1 MIPCSNRIQE
11 ILEWVNG
18 ECIADIGCDHAYV
31 VCNAILNHQSKKGYA
46 CDVAQG
52 PLDNAKKTI
61 EENHLSD
68 LVSCRLL
75 DGIQGLESDVDQ
87 IIICGMGGKLIIDI
101 LSKGNLY
108 RGLRI
113 LLSCHKDDFALR
125 KYLHDHHIHIV
136 REKMI
141 YDHGHYYPILDCV
154 CEDKEQEVSTSQLYF
169 GVNILI
175 DETYAAY
182 LDFEE
187 NKYKNILSKVNKP
200 EFLEK
205 IEYIKEIRTQR
216 IS

>member
-1 MIPCSNRIQE
+1 MRTISVGHSPDADDIFMYYA
-11 ILEWVNG
+11 IKFGWVGIENTKF
-18 ECIADIGCDHAYV
+18 ENIALDIETLNQATLKGIYDIC
-31 VCNAILNHQSKKGYA
+31 AISFA
-46 CDVAQG
+46 
-52 PLDNAKKTI
+52 
-61 EENHLSD
+61 
-68 LVSCRLL
+68 
-75 DGIQGLESDVDQ
+75 
-87 IIICGMGGKLIIDI
+87 
-101 LSKGNLY
+101 LY
-108 RGLRI
+108 PFV
-113 LLSCHKDDFALR
+113 KDDFALR
-125 KYLHDHHIHIV
+125 EYLHDHHIHIV

-169 GVNILI
+169 GVNMLI

>member
-18 ECIADIGCDHAYV
+18 DCIADIGCDHAYV

-61 EENHLSD
+61 VANNLED
-68 LVSCRLL
+68 FVSCCLL
-75 DGIQGLESDVDQ
+75 DGIQGLAIDVDQ

-101 LSKGNLY
+101 LTKGTLY
-108 RGLRI
+108 FGLRL

-125 KYLHDHHIHIV
+125 KYLKDNNIHIL

-141 YDHGHYYPILDCV
+141 YDNGHYYPILDCIV
-154 CEDKEQEVSTSQLYF
+154 QDHPQEISNACLHFGMHMIMNSTYSS
-169 GVNILI
+169 
-175 DETYAAY
+175 Y

-187 NKYKNILSKVNKP
+187 NKYKNILVKVNKP

-205 IEYIKEIRTQR
+205 IEYIKEIRNQR

>member
-1 MIPCSNRIQE
+1 MIPCSSRIQE

-52 PLDNAKKTI
+52 PLNNAKKTI
-61 EENHLSD
+61 VDNHLSD

-75 DGIQGLESDVDQ
+75 DGIQGLENDVDQ

-108 RGLRI
+108 PGLRL
-113 LLSCHKDDFALR
+113 LLSSHKDDYALR
-125 KYLHDHHIHIV
+125 EYLHEHHIHIV

-154 CEDKEQEVSTSQLYF
+154 CADTKQEVSNSELYY
-169 GVNILI
+169 GVNMQM
-175 DETYAAY
+175 DETYASY

-187 NKYKNILSKVNKP
+187 NK
-200 EFLEK
+200 
-205 IEYIKEIRTQR
+205 
-216 IS
+216 

>member
-1 MIPCSNRIQE
+1 M
-11 ILEWVNG
+11 
-18 ECIADIGCDHAYV
+18 
-31 VCNAILNHQSKKGYA
+31 
-46 CDVAQG
+46 AQG

-108 RGLRI
+108 RGLRL

-200 EFLEK
+200 EFIEK

>member
-18 ECIADIGCDHAYV
+18 NCIADIGCDHAYV

-61 EENHLSD
+61 EDNELSD
-68 LVSCRLL
+68 FVSCRLL
-75 DGIQGLESDVDQ
+75 DGIQGLNEDVDQ
-87 IIICGMGGKLIIDI
+87 IIICGMGAKLIIDI
-101 LSKGNLY
+101 LSKGNLHS
-108 RGLRI
+108 GLRF
-113 LLSCHKDDFALR
+113 LLSSHKDDFILR
-125 KYLHDHHIHIV
+125 EYLRDHNIHIV

-141 YDHGHYYPILDCV
+141 YDNGHYYPILDCV
-154 CEDKEQEVSTSQLYF
+154 VKDTKQEVSTSQLYF
-169 GVNILI
+169 GVNMLI
-175 DETYAAY
+175 DETYATY

>member
-1 MIPCSNRIQE
+1 MIPCSSRIQE

-52 PLDNAKKTI
+52 PLNNAKKTI
-61 EENHLSD
+61 VDNHLSD
-68 LVSCRLL
+68 LVTCRLL

-87 IIICGMGGKLIIDI
+87 IIICGMGGKLIMDI
-101 LSKGNLY
+101 LSKGKLY
-108 RGLRI
+108 LGLRL
-113 LLSCHKDDFALR
+113 LLSSHKDDYALR
-125 KYLHDHHIHIV
+125 KYLMENKIHIV
-136 REKMI
+136 REKII
-141 YDHGHYYPILDCV
+141 YDNNHYYPILDCV
-154 CEDKEQEVSTSQLYF
+154 VDTTVQNISEANLHF
-169 GVNILI
+169 GVNMVDNEI
-175 DETYAAY
+175 YQNY

-187 NKYKNILSKVNKP
+187 NKYKNILNKVSKP

>member
-18 ECIADIGCDHAYV
+18 NCIADIGCDHAYV

-61 EENHLSD
+61 EENELSD
-68 LVSCRLL
+68 FVSCRLL
-75 DGIQGLESDVDQ
+75 DGIQGLNEDVDQ
-87 IIICGMGGKLIIDI
+87 IIICGMGSKLIIDI
-101 LSKGNLY
+101 LSKGKLY
-108 RGLRI
+108 PGLRL
-113 LLSCHKDDFALR
+113 LLSSHKDDYALR
-125 KYLHDHHIHIV
+125 KYLMENNIHIV

-141 YDHGHYYPILDCV
+141 YDNGHYYPILDCV
-154 CEDKEQEVSTSQLYF
+154 VKDHIQNISFAQLHFGMNMKMDSTYLS
-169 GVNILI
+169 
-175 DETYAAY
+175 Y

>member
-1 MIPCSNRIQE
+1 M
-11 ILEWVNG
+11 
-18 ECIADIGCDHAYV
+18 
-31 VCNAILNHQSKKGYA
+31 
-46 CDVAQG
+46 AQG

-108 RGLRI
+108 RGLRL

-125 KYLHDHHIHIV
+125 EYLHDHHIHIV

-169 GVNILI
+169 GVNMLI
-175 DETYAAY
+175 DEIYAAY

-200 EFLEK
+200 EFIEK
-205 IEYIKEIRTQR
+205 IEYIKEIRTHR

>member
-18 ECIADIGCDHAYV
+18 NCIADIGCDHAYV
-31 VCNAILNHQSKKGYA
+31 VCNAILNQQSKKGYA

-61 EENHLSD
+61 VENNLED
-68 LVSCRLL
+68 FVSCCLL
-75 DGIQGLESDVDQ
+75 DGIQGLSEDVDQ
-87 IIICGMGGKLIIDI
+87 IIICGMGAKLIIDI
-101 LSKGNLY
+101 LSKGNLHF
-108 RGLRI
+108 GLRL
-113 LLSCHKDDFALR
+113 LLSSHKDDFALR
-125 KYLHDHHIHIV
+125 EYLRDHNIHIT

-141 YDHGHYYPILDCV
+141 YDNGHYYPILDCV
-154 CEDKEQEVSTSQLYF
+154 VKDTIQVISSSQLHF
-169 GVNILI
+169 GVNMKM
-175 DETYAAY
+175 DSTYVSY

-187 NKYKNILSKVNKP
+187 NKYKHILSKVNKP

>member
-18 ECIADIGCDHAYV
+18 DCIADIGCDHAYV

-61 EENHLSD
+61 EDNELSD
-68 LVSCRLL
+68 FVSCRLL
-75 DGIQGLESDVDQ
+75 DGIQGLNEDVDQ
-87 IIICGMGGKLIIDI
+87 IIICGMGAKLIIDI
-101 LSKGNLY
+101 LSKGNLHS
-108 RGLRI
+108 GLRF
-113 LLSCHKDDFALR
+113 LLSSHKDDFILR
-125 KYLHDHHIHIV
+125 EYLRDHNIHIV

-141 YDHGHYYPILDCV
+141 YDNGHYYPILDCV
-154 CEDKEQEVSTSQLYF
+154 VKDYIQDISSAQLHFGMNMKMDSTYLS
-169 GVNILI
+169 
-175 DETYAAY
+175 Y

>member
-75 DGIQGLESDVDQ
+75 DGIQGLESNVDQ

-108 RGLRI
+108 RGLRL

-136 REKMI
+136 KEKMI

-169 GVNILI
+169 GVNMLI
-175 DETYAAY
+175 NETYAAY

-200 EFLEK
+200 EFIEK
-205 IEYIKEIRTQR
+205 MESIKEIRTQR

>member
-1 MIPCSNRIQE
+1 MIPCSSRIQE

-18 ECIADIGCDHAYV
+18 NCIADIGCDHAYV
-31 VCNAILNHQSKKGYA
+31 VCNAILNKQSKKGYA

-68 LVSCRLL
+68 FVSCRLL
-75 DGIQGLESDVDQ
+75 DGIQGLNEDVDQ

-108 RGLRI
+108 PGLRL
-113 LLSCHKDDFALR
+113 LLSSHKDDFALR
-125 KYLHDHHIHIV
+125 EYLRDHNIHIV

-154 CEDKEQEVSTSQLYF
+154 VKDHIQDISTSQLHF
-169 GVNILI
+169 GMNMKM
-175 DETYAAY
+175 DSTYLSY

>member
-18 ECIADIGCDHAYV
+18 DVIADIGCDHAYV
-31 VCNAILNHQSKKGYA
+31 VCNAILNQQAKKGYA

-61 EENHLSD
+61 LDNQLSD
-68 LVSCRLL
+68 QVTCCLL
-75 DGIQGLESDVDQ
+75 DGIQGLHDDVNQ

-101 LSKGNLY
+101 LSKGKLY
-108 RGLRI
+108 PGLRL
-113 LLSCHKDDFALR
+113 LLSSHKDDYALR
-125 KYLHDHHIHIV
+125 KYLMENKIHIV

-141 YDHGHYYPILDCV
+141 YDNNHYYPILDCV
-154 CEDKEQEVSTSQLYF
+154 VNTTVQNISEAHLHF
-169 GVNILI
+169 GMNMLRN
-175 DETYAAY
+175 DTYQDY

-187 NKYKNILSKVNKP
+187 NKYKNILSKVSKP

>member
-75 DGIQGLESDVDQ
+75 DGIQGLESDVDYLWH
-87 IIICGMGGKLIIDI
+87 GRKTH
-101 LSKGNLY
+101 Y
-108 RGLRI
+108 R
-113 LLSCHKDDFALR
+113 
-125 KYLHDHHIHIV
+125 
-136 REKMI
+136 
-141 YDHGHYYPILDCV
+141 YPI
-154 CEDKEQEVSTSQLYF
+154 KGKFVSWFTPSI
-169 GVNILI
+169 IL
-175 DETYAAY
+175 
-182 LDFEE
+182 
-187 NKYKNILSKVNKP
+187 P
-200 EFLEK
+200 
-205 IEYIKEIRTQR
+205 
-216 IS
+216 

>member
-68 LVSCRLL
+68 FVSCRLL

-108 RGLRI
+108 RGLRL
-113 LLSCHKDDFALR
+113 LLSFHKDDFALR

-141 YDHGHYYPILDCV
+141 YDYGHYYPILDCV

-175 DETYAAY
+175 DETYVAY

>member
-1 MIPCSNRIQE
+1 M
-11 ILEWVNG
+11 
-18 ECIADIGCDHAYV
+18 
-31 VCNAILNHQSKKGYA
+31 
-46 CDVAQG
+46 AQG

-75 DGIQGLESDVDQ
+75 DGIQGFRKRCRPNHNLWHGRKTHYRYP
-87 IIICGMGGKLIIDI
+87 I
-101 LSKGNLY
+101 KGNFLS
-108 RGLRI
+108 RLRL

-136 REKMI
+136 KEKMI

-169 GVNILI
+169 GVNMLI

-187 NKYKNILSKVNKP
+187 NKYKIFFPKSISLNLLKKWNI
-200 EFLEK
+200 
-205 IEYIKEIRTQR
+205 
-216 IS
+216 